1 MPIKTDESKEIEEQ
15 KRNNLVTSGG
25 QTAMGFGG
33 IKKNI
38 ELN

>member
-1 MPIKTDESKEIEEQ
+1 MPIKTDETKEIEEQ
-15 KRNNLVTSGG
+15 KRKNLVTSGG

-38 ELN
+38 E

>member
-1 MPIKTDESKEIEEQ
+1 MPIKTDETIANEEQ
-15 KRNNLVTSGG
+15 KRKNLVTSGG

-33 IKKNI
+33 IKKNL